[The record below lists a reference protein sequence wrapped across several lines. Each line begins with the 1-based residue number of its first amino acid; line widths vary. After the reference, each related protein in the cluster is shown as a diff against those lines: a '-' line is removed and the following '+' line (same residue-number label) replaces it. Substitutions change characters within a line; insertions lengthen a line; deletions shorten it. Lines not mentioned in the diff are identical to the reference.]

1 MFNPE
6 GHALITHHTT
16 NTRMA
21 FKKTMLAAPPLENHC
36 FSLDV
41 VTTNKGAE
49 LVTEPEEG
57 KEMMVRAHL
66 LIPGL
71 FLPLILQGIGL
82 FCPSSFEASYG
93 SKYISI

>member
-1 MFNPE
+1 MFDPE

-16 NTRMA
+16 NTWMTIP
-21 FKKTMLAAPPLENHC
+21 KTMLAAPPLENHC
-36 FSLDV
+36 FSLGV
-41 VTTNKGAE
+41 VTMNEGAE

-66 LIPGL
+66 LTPGL
-71 FLPLILQGIGL
+71 FCPLSFEAFGL

-93 SKYISI
+93 SKDISI